1 MINSLEQL
9 LDIANF
15 LVKIS
20 IGEEKILE
28 VLYYSYRDILLI
40 TVHVLDEQFFI
51 FFIFLQ
57 AKEQVYFINRNF
69 RRIQWGSEDSPK
81 EFVT

>member
-9 LDIANF
+9 LVISNF
-15 LVKIS
+15 LVKIA

-40 TVHVLDEQFFI
+40 TVHVLDEQ